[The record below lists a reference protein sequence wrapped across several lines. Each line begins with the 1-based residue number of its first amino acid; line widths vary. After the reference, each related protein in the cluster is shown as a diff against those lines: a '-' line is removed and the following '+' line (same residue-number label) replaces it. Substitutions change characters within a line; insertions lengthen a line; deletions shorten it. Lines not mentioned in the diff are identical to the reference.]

1 MSGDSAK
8 TIKSIYFNPQNTAYL
23 TGSINELWKASKEK
37 VSSIL
42 RKDVARWLKNQE
54 VHQLLKPAIRKF
66 QRNPFVIRKANI
78 NFQLDIAS
86 FEQFAHKNA
95 GKKYVLVCIDSFSR
109 MAYVYSQ
116 KTKNSKET
124 LENFKK
130 LYKKCPTIESIL
142 TDEGGEFVSKS
153 FSNFLKSKNISFWTT
168 NNREIKASLAE
179 RFIRTL
185 RNKILRHF
193 TANKTQNWT
202 KILANIVKH
211 YNNSNH
217 NSLKMPPSKVT
228 WKNSTQI
235 RRILYPK
242 LTEKQ
247 RNYNE
252 KMKNRFYVGRSVRL
266 LRIPGNIFENN

>member
-1 MSGDSAK
+1 M
-8 TIKSIYFNPQNTAYL
+8 
-23 TGSINELWKASKEK
+23 
-37 VSSIL
+37 
-42 RKDVARWLKNQE
+42 
-54 VHQLLKPAIRKF
+54 
-66 QRNPFVIRKANI
+66 
-78 NFQLDIAS
+78 
-86 FEQFAHKNA
+86 
-95 GKKYVLVCIDSFSR
+95 
-109 MAYVYSQ
+109 
-116 KTKNSKET
+116 
-124 LENFKK
+124 
-130 LYKKCPTIESIL
+130 

-211 YNNSNH
+211 YNNSYH

-266 LRIPGNIFENN
+266 LRIPGSIFTKEVFTVSKHIKRRILQIEIIDKKGQPIQGRFYPNELSPI